1 MAVSPVF
8 TSSES
13 NFETLPEKIVAL
25 LDKACRGDEGAF
37 SQLYQAYFEKIYK
50 FLYYRVNH
58 KETAEDLTEDVFIK
72 AYQNITNLQNVNLFE
87 GWLFQIARNRLID
100 HYRSK
105 KQTVDLDEVIEILEY
120 EDTTVDVLDLESKQK
135 ILLELL
141 KELTTE
147 QRQVIRLK
155 FFEDL
160 SNSEIASL
168 INKTEVA
175 VRVIQHRA
183 MARLKELISNLTKK
197 Q

>member
-1 MAVSPVF
+1 MALSPVF

-120 EDTTVDVLDLESKQK
+120 EDATVDVLDLESKQK

-183 MARLKELISNLTKK
+183 MTRLKELISNLTNK